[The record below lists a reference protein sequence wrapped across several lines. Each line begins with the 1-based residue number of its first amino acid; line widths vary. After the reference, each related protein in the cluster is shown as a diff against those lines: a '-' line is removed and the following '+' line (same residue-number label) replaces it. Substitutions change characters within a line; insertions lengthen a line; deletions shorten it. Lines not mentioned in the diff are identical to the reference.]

1 MDTNVTSQEA
11 RVLDFIDNL
20 NKLRE
25 QEKEREI
32 QNSSP
37 DMKLRK
43 LNSEVEKGKSYCI
56 DGILGRIYK
65 DALPFEDPQKNCPDD
80 TARGIMHDFIAART
94 GGKGSE
100 YYVRE
105 AIRRNN
111 SPTLKNIMDGVN
123 DIVKEFYAENAKNIG
138 VIKIEDLDFNNNM
151 PNEKLD
157 RLGRNVGIDEIAELI
172 RDNVNDTLKNEAD
185 RAKREEEY
193 RQEIEDQLSQDLNV
207 TDDASMESAVD
218 KILSKN
224 LRQPRVY
231 QPSLF
236 EAITVGKTSV
246 MTESSMEDVMTE
258 SIREYTKLN
267 IIKALALESFN
278 LKNIKDMANN
288 YLRG

>member
-1 MDTNVTSQEA
+1 MDINTANQEA
-11 RVLDFIDNL
+11 IVLDFIDNL
-20 NKLRE
+20 NKIRDD
-25 QEKEREI
+25 EKQRAI

-37 DMKLRK
+37 EMKLRK
-43 LNSEVEKGKSYCI
+43 LNSETEKGKSYCI
-56 DGILGRIYK
+56 DAILGRIYK

-138 VIKIEDLDFNNNM
+138 VIKIEDLNFNDNM

-157 RLGRNVGIDEIAELI
+157 RLGKNIGIDEISDII
-172 RDNVNDTLKNEAD
+172 RDNVNDTLKSEAN

-193 RQEIEDQLSQDLNV
+193 RQEIEDKLSEDLDV

-218 KILSKN
+218 KIISKN
-224 LRQPRVY
+224 IRQPRVY

-236 EAITVGKTSV
+236 EAITVGRASV
-246 MTESSMEDVMTE
+246 MTESAMDDVMAE
-258 SIREYTKLN
+258 SVREYTKLN
-267 IIKALALESFN
+267 IIKALALESFD
-278 LKNIKDMANN
+278 LTTIKKMANT
-288 YLRG
+288 YLKG